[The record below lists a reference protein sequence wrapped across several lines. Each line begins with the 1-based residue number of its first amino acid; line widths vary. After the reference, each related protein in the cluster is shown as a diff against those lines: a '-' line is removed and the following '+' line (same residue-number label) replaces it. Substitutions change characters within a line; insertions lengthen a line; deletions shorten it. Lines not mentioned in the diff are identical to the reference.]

1 LTFTKNQSRLS
12 MRKPQ
17 VGLKQRKCQRSS
29 QVTKAIDLY
38 SASID
43 DMETVCCFF
52 HFQEINESP
61 KKSVLHIDQGITHWH
76 LNRTQGCTHQFYFY
90 SFSFLSLKAQ
100 CTPRYKRSHLIRMGK
115 KNKKII
121 ITNHQRRNKSSCPN
135 I

>member
-1 LTFTKNQSRLS
+1 

-61 KKSVLHIDQGITHWH
+61 KKSVLHIDQGITH
-76 LNRTQGCTHQFYFY
+76 
-90 SFSFLSLKAQ
+90 
-100 CTPRYKRSHLIRMGK
+100 
-115 KNKKII
+115 
-121 ITNHQRRNKSSCPN
+121 
-135 I
+135 